1 VFDRAP
7 AIGFPEHRS
16 EPCVGAVEPVARHLH
31 GTYGEA
37 GAARDDDRGPLPGM
51 LGPHPRVLSRPV
63 NTGGVCGEFG
73 ARRGE
78 ADMLDIEADQRGTA
92 QTAGGQQQQGTAS
105 QAGDIARAAAWPY
118 GSVRSAWPAAAAVAR
133 RPSAP
138 APLR

>member
-1 VFDRAP
+1 MFDRAP

-78 ADMLDIEADQRGTA
+78 TDMLDIEADQRGTA
-92 QTAGGQQQQGTAS
+92 QTAGGQQQQ
-105 QAGDIARAAAWPY
+105 R
-118 GSVRSAWPAAAAVAR
+118 AVAPVR
-133 RPSAP
+133 IPTKAATYSNLIP
-138 APLR
+138 ATIPT